1 MSGARINV
9 IRKRGRPATGTDPM
23 LAGRVPMTL
32 IAAVEAWATRNG
44 VTRSEAVRR
53 LIQIGL
59 EQEIEREIEK

>member
-1 MSGARINV
+1 
-9 IRKRGRPATGTDPM
+9 M